1 MSTVDSSSTSAAEGE
16 KSVSL
21 AVVEAVSAAV
31 ETPPLELPP
40 LGRAIDPDAL
50 NLLFTNSRQG
60 SQVEFRY
67 AGCVVTVRA
76 DRMVTVSID
85 D

>member
-1 MSTVDSSSTSAAEGE
+1 MSTVDSSSTSAADGE
-16 KSVSL
+16 TSVSF

-40 LGRAIDPDAL
+40 LARAIDPDAL
-50 NLLFTNSRQG
+50 NALFTDSRPG

-67 AGCVVTVRA
+67 AGCVVTVRS
-76 DRMVTVSID
+76 DRTVTVSAD